1 MSATIKTDKIVG
13 TSVSDRWSIT
23 PVEYEMTVTAMDGTV
38 TNERVDFQDL
48 MVGVAE
54 QRAVTLEEQVKPLAK
69 RVEARNKKLQQIG
82 FALSQLSNVSA
93 QFNSE
98 NPNPSVSG
106 VKFDP
111 DTFAIIA
118 EVYKI
123 SNSKLPDDLN
133 KDKFGGTVWKSS
145 VDEATQKLKSWS
157 ERLNNESQ
165 LNTSRLQRLVDNRD
179 QSYNTGT
186 TMMNHISDT
195 RGFVI
200 KSMT

>member
-1 MSATIKTDKIVG
+1 MAATIKTDKIQG
-13 TSVSDRWSIT
+13 TSITDRWSIT
-23 PVEYEMTVTAMDGTV
+23 PVEYEMTITAMDGTV
-38 TNERVDFQDL
+38 TTQYVDFQDL
-48 MVGVAE
+48 MVSVAE
-54 QRAVTLEEQVKPLAK
+54 QRAVTLEEEVKPLAK
-69 RVEARNKKLQQIG
+69 RVEARNKKLEKIG

-93 QFNSE
+93 KFDSE
-98 NPNPSVSG
+98 KPNPV
-106 VKFDP
+106 VKDVEFGQ
-111 DTFAIIA
+111 DTVDIIA

-123 SNSKLPDDLN
+123 SNTRLPNDLT
-133 KDKFGGTVWKSS
+133 KTAKHDVYKSS

-165 LNTSRLQRLVDNRD
+165 LNTSRLQRLVDHRD

-186 TMMNHISDT
+186 TMMNHISDA